1 MSEKRLCGDRYGAS
15 LAESEINSRL
25 KVAERYADCIRRLA
39 RASSEIDRQ
48 DLAKQLEEIAGSL
61 DCMAVDIASS
71 GHGTE
76 ILIRAGRLIPV
87 VEKLVA
93 RRRKAMA
100 LH

>member
-1 MSEKRLCGDRYGAS
+1 MSEKRLRGERYGAS
-15 LAESEINSRL
+15 LAESETGSRL
-25 KVAERYADCIRRLA
+25 IVAERYADCIRRLA
-39 RASSEIDRQ
+39 RASSEINRP
-48 DLAKQLEEIAGSL
+48 DLAEQLQEIAGSL
-61 DCMAVDIASS
+61 ERMAADIASS

-87 VEKLVA
+87 VERLVV